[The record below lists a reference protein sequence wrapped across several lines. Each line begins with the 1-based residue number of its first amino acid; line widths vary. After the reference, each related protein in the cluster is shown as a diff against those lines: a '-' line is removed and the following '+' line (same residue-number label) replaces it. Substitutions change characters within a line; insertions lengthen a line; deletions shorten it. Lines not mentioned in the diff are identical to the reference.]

1 MTMTATEKEFVFEDW
16 VSEGMK
22 GIHSHLRR
30 RRGLL
35 PEEFHNHMRAARKET
50 LLAVR
55 SLLDT
60 IIESEEK
67 PRPKK
72 ATKIKVE

>member
-1 MTMTATEKEFVFEDW
+1 MTAAEKEFVFEDW
-16 VSEGMK
+16 MSEGVK
-22 GIHSHLRR
+22 GIRSRLRR

-35 PEEFHNHMRAARKET
+35 PEEFHNHVRAARKET

-55 SLLDT
+55 SLLDAA
-60 IIESEEK
+60 IESAEK
-67 PRPKK
+67 PKPKKK

>member
-1 MTMTATEKEFVFEDW
+1 MTATEKEFVFEDW

-22 GIHSHLRR
+22 GIRSHLRQ

-35 PEEFHNHMRAARKET
+35 PEEFHNHVRAAHKET

-55 SLLDT
+55 SLLDAA
-60 IIESEEK
+60 IEHVEK
-67 PRPKK
+67 PRSKK

>member
-1 MTMTATEKEFVFEDW
+1 MAMTAAEKEFVFEDW
-16 VSEGMK
+16 VSEGVK
-22 GIHSHLRR
+22 GVRSHLRR

-35 PEEFHNHMRAARKET
+35 PEEFHSHMRAARKET
-50 LLAVR
+50 LLAMR
-55 SLLDT
+55 SLLDAVV
-60 IIESEEK
+60 EDVEK

>member
-1 MTMTATEKEFVFEDW
+1 MTAAEKEFVFEDW
-16 VSEGMK
+16 LDEGMK
-22 GIHSHLRR
+22 GIRSRLRR

-35 PEEFHNHMRAARKET
+35 PEEFHNHVRAARKET

-55 SLLDT
+55 SLLDAV
-60 IIESEEK
+60 IESTEK
-67 PRPKK
+67 PKPKKK

>member
-1 MTMTATEKEFVFEDW
+1 MTATEKEFVFEDW
-16 VSEGMK
+16 VGEGIK
-22 GIHSHLRR
+22 GVRSRMHR

-35 PEEFHNHMRAARKET
+35 PEEFHNHIRAARKET

-55 SLLDT
+55 SLMDAA
-60 IIESEEK
+60 IEGVEK

-72 ATKIKVE
+72 RATKIKVE